1 MMEQI
6 KASGTVR
13 LVPTWEAAA
22 RIFTQNLLSGSDES
36 VKHTSMNELIKMGTM
51 IDQYNNTGR
60 IVDNVD
66 SKNST

>member
-1 MMEQI
+1 MMEPI
-6 KASGTVR
+6 EASGTVR

-60 IVDNVD
+60 IVDD
-66 SKNST
+66 

>member
-1 MMEQI
+1 MMEPI
-6 KASGTVR
+6 EASGTVR

>member
-1 MMEQI
+1 MADKE
-6 KASGTVR
+6 KKYVR

-22 RIFTQNLLSGSDES
+22 RIFTQNLLYGSDES
-36 VKHTSMNELIKMGTM
+36 VKHTSMNEIIKMGTM